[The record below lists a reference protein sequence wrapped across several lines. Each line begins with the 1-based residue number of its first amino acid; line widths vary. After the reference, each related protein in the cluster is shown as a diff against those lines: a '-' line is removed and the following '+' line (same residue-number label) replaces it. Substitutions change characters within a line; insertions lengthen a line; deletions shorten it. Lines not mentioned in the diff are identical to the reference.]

1 MQRKGGDEMRK
12 AFSMITAIFVIVILA
27 TIAMLSLNMVAS
39 TTQSTIM
46 QYRKE
51 QAEIYAKSYTE
62 LAVMAATQ
70 YNRATNCI
78 NNIRG
83 TTSDGYTVIGT
94 IRYIGG
100 AIPAGCNKVG
110 TTVRADDSI
119 ASVIIDMDVRYTDVT
134 TSPNPIVFHKRT
146 IKKI

>member
-1 MQRKGGDEMRK
+1 MRK

-27 TIAMLSLNMVAS
+27 TIAMLSLNMVAN

-62 LAVMAATQ
+62 LAVMAVTQ
-70 YNRATNCI
+70 YGRSADCV
-78 NNIRG
+78 NNIAG
-83 TTSDGYTVIGT
+83 TTGDGYTVSGT
-94 IRYIGG
+94 IGYIGG
-100 AIPAGCNKVG
+100 TGLNVACNRVG
-110 TTVRADDSI
+110 TTAKTDDSI
-119 ASVIIDMDVRYTDVT
+119 ASVIIDMDVSYTDAT
-134 TSPNPIVFHKRT
+134 TSPNPMVFHKRT